1 MTLPWNLLEWFV
13 RRSQKQVVKQ
23 RAPKTQTK
31 MLLDNNANRPTKKTQ
46 AHIYLKPTGN
56 HDCISLKVEPMVIFR
71 AAVCDNSDV

>member
-1 MTLPWNLLEWFV
+1 
-13 RRSQKQVVKQ
+13 
-23 RAPKTQTK
+23 